1 MDSDRHTRTRRKFL
15 QAAVVVG
22 ALSAARVLF
31 SSDGGAPETGPRPSA
46 PTRPTQ
52 PPATSAGP
60 PLPAEYAG
68 PASAPG
74 PFRLR
79 PMAGETSRSG
89 PGASPPHPDVAFR
102 LSTDRREIFLTFD
115 DGPHPAHTPEILRIL
130 RRHDTRATFFVIGE
144 NALEFPDLLRALAD
158 DGHAVAN
165 HTWTHPQLT
174 TLPPGLVR
182 SELGRTS
189 DLIEDVLGAAP
200 DLARAPYGD
209 WDETSLSI
217 CNALGMSPVG
227 WAVDSQDW
235 TVPGAETIAYTV
247 LDEMH
252 PGAIVLSHDGGGERS
267 QTVEALDWYLPR
279 LLDDGYRPIRIEP

>member
-1 MDSDRHTRTRRKFL
+1 MDPDQHTRTRRMFL
-15 QAAVVVG
+15 HAAVVLG
-22 ALSAARVLF
+22 TLSAARVLF
-31 SSDGGAPETGPRPSA
+31 PSGEGTPETGPPPA
-46 PTRPTQ
+46 PTPAKPSGADGGPLMTAERP
-52 PPATSAGP
+52 GP
-60 PLPAEYAG
+60 G
-68 PASAPG
+68 SAPG

-89 PGASPPHPDVAFR
+89 PGASPPHPDVAFH
-102 LSTDRREIFLTFD
+102 LSTDRREVFLTFD
-115 DGPHPAHTPEILRIL
+115 DGPHPAHTPDILRIL

-144 NALEFPDLLRALAD
+144 NAVEFPGLLHALAD

-165 HTWTHPQLT
+165 HTWSHPQLT
-174 TLPPGLVR
+174 TLPPGAVH

-189 DLIEDVLGAAP
+189 ALIEDVLGTAP

-209 WDETSLSI
+209 WDDPSLSI

-235 TVPGAETIAYTV
+235 TAPGAETIAYTV
-247 LDEMH
+247 LDALH

-279 LLDDGYRPIRIEP
+279 LLDEGYRPVRIVP